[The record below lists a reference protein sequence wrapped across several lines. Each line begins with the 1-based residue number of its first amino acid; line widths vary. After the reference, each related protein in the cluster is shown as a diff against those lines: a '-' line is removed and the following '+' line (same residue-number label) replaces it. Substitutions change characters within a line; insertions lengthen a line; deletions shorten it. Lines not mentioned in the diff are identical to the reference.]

1 MSCIEIGL
9 RTQKTDDNPYGYAK
23 VNNIPADEVCVLYLG
38 GDGATT
44 DKAANGYAKII
55 KDEILADVDPSIP
68 VYSVTYNFE
77 GHKQAIA
84 RKVSQ
89 IKHRTEV
96 LSSNEDI
103 DKILS
108 KATEEEYNPTYVDDL
123 FKKVILPRITLHNGK
138 GKLSTEEACQRIR
151 KLNIVSHCHGGYTA
165 LKLEEKMQEAMT
177 LIGYNNDERKK
188 IQSQLLVVA
197 HAPACALGVSKSQ
210 FVSFK
215 SVYDS
220 DTPLKNNFFDRY
232 IESRKAE
239 ERRRF
244 VAEEDQNIDKIEQNR
259 WFDLKPCFFAGKQ
272 GNLFL
277 IKQKY
282 EWIEGEGP
290 FMINSDEHNNVQ
302 YKDKSQTKEGRM
314 MAYFAKTILENGIKN
329 SLQQDGAFVPIPS
342 IESLVLDG
350 DEVMASKAAKAFETM
365 RENGKAFR
373 EKLFQVAMNTRTKIA
388 SKD

>member
-23 VNNIPADEVCVLYLG
+23 VNNIPADEVCVLYFG

-89 IKHRTEV
+89 IKHRTEL

-151 KLNIVSHCHGGYTA
+151 KLN
-165 LKLEEKMQEAMT
+165 
-177 LIGYNNDERKK
+177 NF
-188 IQSQLLVVA
+188 QS
-197 HAPACALGVSKSQ
+197 
-210 FVSFK
+210 
-215 SVYDS
+215 
-220 DTPLKNNFFDRY
+220 
-232 IESRKAE
+232 
-239 ERRRF
+239 
-244 VAEEDQNIDKIEQNR
+244 
-259 WFDLKPCFFAGKQ
+259 
-272 GNLFL
+272 
-277 IKQKY
+277 
-282 EWIEGEGP
+282 
-290 FMINSDEHNNVQ
+290 
-302 YKDKSQTKEGRM
+302 
-314 MAYFAKTILENGIKN
+314 
-329 SLQQDGAFVPIPS
+329 
-342 IESLVLDG
+342 
-350 DEVMASKAAKAFETM
+350 
-365 RENGKAFR
+365 
-373 EKLFQVAMNTRTKIA
+373 
-388 SKD
+388 

>member
-1 MSCIEIGL
+1 MSSIEIGL
-9 RTQKTDDNPYGYAK
+9 RTQKTDDNPYGYTK
-23 VNNIPADEVCVLYLG
+23 VDNIPADEVCVLYLG

-44 DKAANGYAKII
+44 DRAANGYAKII
-55 KDEILADVDPSIP
+55 QNEILADLDPSIP

-77 GHKQAIA
+77 GHKQSVA

-96 LSSNEDI
+96 LSNNEDI
-103 DKILS
+103 DKTLS
-108 KATEEEYNPTYVDDL
+108 KATEEEYNPKYVDDL
-123 FKKVILPRITLHNGK
+123 FKKVILQRITLHDGK
-138 GKLSTEEACQRIR
+138 GKLSTEEACRRIR
-151 KLNIVSHCHGGYTA
+151 KLNIVAHCHGGYTA
-165 LKLEEKMQEAMT
+165 LKLEEKMQEAME
-177 LIGYNNDERKK
+177 LIGYSNDERKK

-197 HAPACALGVSKSQ
+197 YAPACALGVSKSQ

-220 DTPLKNNFFDRY
+220 NTPLKNNFFDRY
-232 IESRKAE
+232 IEHRKAE

-244 VAEEDQNIDKIEQNR
+244 VAEEDKNIDKIKQNR
-259 WFDLKPCFFAGKQ
+259 WFDLKPCFFSGKQ

-290 FMINSDEHNNVQ
+290 FMINQDEHDNVQ
-302 YKDKSQTKEGRM
+302 YKDKSQTKEGKM

-329 SLQQDGAFVPIPS
+329 SMQQDSSLVPLPP
-342 IESLVLDG
+342 IESLVLNG
-350 DEVMASKAAKAFETM
+350 DETMTSKVVKAFETM
-365 RENGKAFR
+365 KENGKTFR
-373 EKLFQVAMNTRTKIA
+373 KGISQVAINTHA
-388 SKD
+388 NMVSKD

>member
-1 MSCIEIGL
+1 MSSIEIGL
-9 RTQKTDDNPYGYAK
+9 RTQKTDDNPYGYTK
-23 VNNIPADEVCVLYLG
+23 VDNVPADEVCVLYLG

-77 GHKQAIA
+77 DHNKTIA

-89 IKHRTEV
+89 IKHHTEV

-103 DKILS
+103 DKTLS
-108 KATEEEYNPTYVDDL
+108 KATEEEYNPKYVDDL

-138 GKLSTEEACQRIR
+138 GKLSTEEVCRRIR
-151 KLNIVSHCHGGYTA
+151 KLNIVAHCHGGYTA

-177 LIGYNNDERKK
+177 LIGYSNDERKK
-188 IQSQLLVVA
+188 IQSQLLIVA
-197 HAPACALGVSKSQ
+197 HAPACALGVSRSQ

-220 DTPLKNNFFDRY
+220 NTPRKNNFFDRY

-239 ERRRF
+239 ECRRF
-244 VAEEDQNIDKIEQNR
+244 AAEEDQNIDKIKQNR
-259 WFDLKPCFFAGKQ
+259 WFNLKPCFFAGKQ

-290 FMINSDEHNNVQ
+290 FLINQDEHNNVQ
-302 YKDKSQTKEGRM
+302 YKDRSQTKEGRM

-329 SLQQDGAFVPIPS
+329 SLQQERAFVPLPP
-342 IESLVLDG
+342 IESLVLNG
-350 DEVMASKAAKAFETM
+350 NAAMTSKEVKAFEEM
-365 RENGKAFR
+365 KENGKAFR
-373 EKLFQVAMNTRTKIA
+373 KEICQVAINTHTKMA

>member
-1 MSCIEIGL
+1 M
-9 RTQKTDDNPYGYAK
+9 
-23 VNNIPADEVCVLYLG
+23 
-38 GDGATT
+38 
-44 DKAANGYAKII
+44 
-55 KDEILADVDPSIP
+55 ADVDPSIP
-68 VYSVTYNFE
+68 VYSVTYNFD

-151 KLNIVSHCHGGYTA
+151 KLNIVAHCHGGYTA

-220 DTPLKNNFFDRY
+220 NTPLKNNFFDKY

-259 WFDLKPCFFAGKQ
+259 WFDLKPCFFC
-272 GNLFL
+272 
-277 IKQKY
+277 
-282 EWIEGEGP
+282 
-290 FMINSDEHNNVQ
+290 
-302 YKDKSQTKEGRM
+302 R
-314 MAYFAKTILENGIKN
+314 KT
-329 SLQQDGAFVPIPS
+329 
-342 IESLVLDG
+342 
-350 DEVMASKAAKAFETM
+350 
-365 RENGKAFR
+365 R
-373 EKLFQVAMNTRTKIA
+373 
-388 SKD
+388 